1 MALNQVLYLQ
11 TEITRLYMKRHNL
24 NPSQFLELDK
34 KFGILE
40 FLETG
45 YEPFHL
51 TGKEGILDEL
61 EEYIRLQHSSSTQGG
76 D

>member
-1 MALNQVLYLQ
+1 VALNQILYLQ
-11 TEITRLYMKRHNL
+11 AEITHLYMKQHKLR
-24 NPSQFLELDK
+24 PAAFLELDK
-34 KFGILE
+34 KYGILD

-51 TGKEGILDEL
+51 TGPQGVLGEL
-61 EEYIRLQHSSSTQGG
+61 EDYVEAHQQG